1 MIVGN
6 QVEVCIDLIVIAVFV
21 RAFEGLQSRVDG
33 VEYDLVLTDQVLDH
47 QVQRVL
53 TDGGV
58 EDDLIVFQELLEAFN
73 SAMP

>member
-47 QVQRVL
+47 QVQCVL

>member
-1 MIVGN
+1 MIIGN

>member
-1 MIVGN
+1 MIIGN

-33 VEYDLVLTDQVLDH
+33 VEDDLVLTDQVLDH

>member
-33 VEYDLVLTDQVLDH
+33 VEDDLVLTDQVLDH